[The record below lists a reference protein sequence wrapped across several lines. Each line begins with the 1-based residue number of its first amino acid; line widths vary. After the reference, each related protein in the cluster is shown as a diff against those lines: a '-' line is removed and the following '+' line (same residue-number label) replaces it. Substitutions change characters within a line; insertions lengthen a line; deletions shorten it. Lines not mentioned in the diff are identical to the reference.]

1 VTPRNSSGVR
11 LQRLLALLSWVAAQP
26 DGAGI
31 DELCQRFEV
40 AQDRLVDDLQLAMM
54 IGADLPGYTDMPF
67 EVIIEDGRVWVRL
80 FSFRRPLRLTPGEG
94 LALLAAGQA
103 VLDQPGADAEGP
115 LARGLDKLAD
125 LLGVEPEE
133 VLDVDLATPRGPVAE
148 VLESGLA
155 QRRQVRLRYY
165 GYARDAVSERVVN
178 PWNLFVDQGAWYLS
192 AWCGDAEGERV
203 FRVDRIQAAELL
215 EPTFEPPKGPP
226 TTAVRI
232 DAADSPRVVID
243 LSPAA
248 RWVLESFPV
257 ADVEEVADGAVRVT
271 LVVTG
276 RAWLERL
283 LLRLGPDAR
292 VVEIDP
298 RLGADPAADA
308 ARRVL
313 ARYR

>member
-1 VTPRNSSGVR
+1 MSPRNSSGVR

-31 DELCQRFEV
+31 DELCRRFEV
-40 AQDRLVDDLQLAMM
+40 APDKLVADLQLAMM
-54 IGADLPGYTDMPF
+54 VGADLPGYTDMPF
-67 EVIIEDGRVWVRL
+67 EVIVEDGRVWVRL

-94 LALLAAGQA
+94 LALLTAGRA
-103 VLDQPGADAEGP
+103 VLDQPGADPDGP
-115 LARGLDKLAD
+115 LARGLAKLAD
-125 LLGVEPEE
+125 LLGVDPEA

-148 VLESGLA
+148 VLEAGLA
-155 QRRQVRLRYY
+155 EHRQVRLRYY
-165 GYARDAVSERVVN
+165 GYARDAVTNRVVN

-192 AWCGDAEGERV
+192 AWCGDADGERV
-203 FRVDRIQAAELL
+203 FRVDRIQDAELL
-215 EPTFEPPKGPP
+215 EPPTGTP

-232 DAADSPRVVID
+232 DAADSPRVV
-243 LSPAA
+243 LELTPAA
-248 RWVLESFPV
+248 HWVLESFPV
-257 ADVEEVADGAVRVT
+257 DDVEEAGDGVVRVT

-292 VVEIDP
+292 LVEIDP
-298 RLGADPAADA
+298 RLGADPAGDA

>member
-1 VTPRNSSGVR
+1 
-11 LQRLLALLSWVAAQP
+11 
-26 DGAGI
+26 
-31 DELCQRFEV
+31 
-40 AQDRLVDDLQLAMM
+40 MM

-215 EPTFEPPKGPP
+215 EPDVRATEGP
-226 TTAVRI
+226 THDGR
-232 DAADSPRVVID
+232 ADRCRRLASGRDRPVAGGALGARVV
-243 LSPAA
+243 
-248 RWVLESFPV
+248 PV
-257 ADVEEVADGAVRVT
+257 DDVEEVADGAVRVT

-298 RLGADPAADA
+298 RLGTDPGADA